1 MFRFLIAAAAIALS
15 TAPSLANGHGGGDA
29 PPPPKP
35 ATSPAKVILTKQ
47 GPTLVDLNGMTLY
60 YYERDTT
67 GKTSNCNGKCVESW
81 VPLSATA
88 DAKAIG
94 DFTVI
99 SRNDGSKMW
108 AYTAIVRSTPR
119 RPTRRRARPTAMP
132 RRCNGALPVPRT
144 RATSPAPAGPR
155 LDLRVLAGRQHHDH

>member
-15 TAPSLANGHGGGDA
+15 SVPALANGHGGGDA

-81 VPLSATA
+81 IPLSATA

-108 AYTAIVRSTPR
+108 AYRY
-119 RPTRRRARPTAMP
+119 RP
-132 RRCNGALPVPRT
+132 LY
-144 RATSPAPAGPR
+144 TSPADKAPGEANGNATTLQWRIARPEN
-155 LDLRVLAGRQHHDH
+155 

>member
-15 TAPSLANGHGGGDA
+15 TAPALANGHGGGDA

-67 GKTSNCNGKCVESW
+67 GKTSNCNGKCAESW
-81 VPLSATA
+81 VPLAATA
-88 DAKAIG
+88 DARAVG

-108 AYTAIVRSTPR
+108 AYRY
-119 RPTRRRARPTAMP
+119 RP
-132 RRCNGALPVPRT
+132 LY
-144 RATSPAPAGPR
+144 TSPADKAPGEANGNATT
-155 LDLRVLAGRQHHDH
+155 LQWRVARPEN

>member
-15 TAPSLANGHGGGDA
+15 TVPALANGHGGGDA

-67 GKTSNCNGKCVESW
+67 GKSSNCNGKCVESW
-81 VPLSATA
+81 IPLSATA

-108 AYTAIVRSTPR
+108 AYRY
-119 RPTRRRARPTAMP
+119 RP
-132 RRCNGALPVPRT
+132 LY
-144 RATSPAPAGPR
+144 TSPADKAPGEANGNATTLQWRIARPEN
-155 LDLRVLAGRQHHDH
+155 

>member
-15 TAPSLANGHGGGDA
+15 AAPALANGHGGGDA

-81 VPLSATA
+81 IPLSATA

-99 SRNDGSKMW
+99 NRNDGSKMW
-108 AYTAIVRSTPR
+108 AYRY
-119 RPTRRRARPTAMP
+119 RP
-132 RRCNGALPVPRT
+132 LY
-144 RATSPAPAGPR
+144 TSPADKAPGEANGNATT
-155 LDLRVLAGRQHHDH
+155 LQWRVARPEN

>member
-15 TAPSLANGHGGGDA
+15 TAPALANGHGGGDA

-81 VPLSATA
+81 VPLPATA
-88 DAKAIG
+88 DAKAVG
-94 DFTVI
+94 EFTVI
-99 SRNDGSKMW
+99 NRNDGSKMW
-108 AYTAIVRSTPR
+108 AYRY
-119 RPTRRRARPTAMP
+119 RP
-132 RRCNGALPVPRT
+132 LY
-144 RATSPAPAGPR
+144 TSPADKAPGEANGNATT
-155 LDLRVLAGRQHHDH
+155 LQWRVARPEN

>member
-15 TAPSLANGHGGGDA
+15 AAPALANGHGGGDA

-81 VPLSATA
+81 VPLPATA

-99 SRNDGSKMW
+99 NRNDGSKMW
-108 AYTAIVRSTPR
+108 AYRY
-119 RPTRRRARPTAMP
+119 RP
-132 RRCNGALPVPRT
+132 LY
-144 RATSPAPAGPR
+144 TSPADKAPGEANGNATT
-155 LDLRVLAGRQHHDH
+155 LQWRVARPEN